1 MTPASP
7 SQPEQVWITALLH
20 SKELEKSPV
29 PSAAQARALIQ
40 VQVLGRAPKPALT
53 TGAHTRVVFPA
64 QELEQPHMSSLIP
77 ELEQA
82 GATAIFQILNNHPHH
97 LQTESEQA
105 QSRVLI
111 QAHAL
116 EQAPR
121 QPHFQSQRRLK
132 PGIHF

>member
-1 MTPASP
+1 M
-7 SQPEQVWITALLH
+7 
-20 SKELEKSPV
+20 
-29 PSAAQARALIQ
+29 
-40 VQVLGRAPKPALT
+40 PALT

-64 QELEQPHMSSLIP
+64 QELEQLHMPSLIP

-82 GATAIFQILNNHPHH
+82 GATAIFQALNNHPHH

-105 QSRVLI
+105 QSRALI
-111 QAHAL
+111 QVHTL